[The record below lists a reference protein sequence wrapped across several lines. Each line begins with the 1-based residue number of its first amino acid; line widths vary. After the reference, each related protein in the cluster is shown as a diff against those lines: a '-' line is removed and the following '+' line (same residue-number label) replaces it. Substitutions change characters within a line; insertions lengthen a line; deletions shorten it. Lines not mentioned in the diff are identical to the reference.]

1 MNRRILIVCVV
12 VAVAAAAG
20 YWFVLRDRDPVVA
33 TVNGEDILRSE
44 LSLRVET
51 EIAQYQAYGIEVSG
65 DMLAEMRDGALDQ
78 LIVEALLSQS
88 AAAAGIVVEETDV
101 DAFYQEWVSDFES
114 EDEFL
119 AMLREN
125 DYAVE
130 RLRADIRRHLLISR
144 YEEQYIEENVDPASL
159 KVTEAEKRELYD
171 SYAEQVEDIPPYEEI
186 AEYLELELRDQRIY
200 ELGIIE
206 TLVEDLR
213 GAAEIEILL

>member
-125 DYAVE
+125 DYSVE